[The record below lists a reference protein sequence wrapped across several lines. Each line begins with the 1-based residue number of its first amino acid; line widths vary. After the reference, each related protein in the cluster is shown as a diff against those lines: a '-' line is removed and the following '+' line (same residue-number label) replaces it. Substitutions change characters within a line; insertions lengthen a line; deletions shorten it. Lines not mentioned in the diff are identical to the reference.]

1 VPTSAS
7 TNVQA
12 EALRALH
19 NGWLRTTREYDSLRR
34 SKKRRSAS
42 LGGSRKTRG
51 KQVKRIVVFAAILLI
66 LSGCDSFTAAPYG
79 ISADNNVA
87 LKSFSAQSVGIGTF
101 TAAKD
106 FDMSCRL
113 AGPIQLPTGL
123 NFVTYIQKALS
134 DEFKVAGLYS
144 VSAPVTLTGSVDH
157 LAFSSMSGDW
167 DITLTVHSSNGHTV
181 TVAEHYEF
189 HSSYTAES
197 ACHNVA
203 DAFQPAVQALIGKLF
218 AAPEFRSLIQA

>member
-1 VPTSAS
+1 
-7 TNVQA
+7 
-12 EALRALH
+12 
-19 NGWLRTTREYDSLRR
+19 
-34 SKKRRSAS
+34 
-42 LGGSRKTRG
+42 
-51 KQVKRIVVFAAILLI
+51 VKRIVVFAAILLI

-79 ISADNNVA
+79 MSADNDLA
-87 LKSFSAQSVGIGTF
+87 LKNLGAQRVNIGTF
-101 TAAKD
+101 TAANE
-106 FDMSCRL
+106 FDANCRL

-123 NFVTYIQKALS
+123 NFVSYIQKALS

-157 LAFSSMSGDW
+157 MAFSSMSGDW
-167 DITLTVHSSNGHTV
+167 DITLTVHSSNGRAV

-189 HSSYTAES
+189 HSSYTAGS